1 MQKSFGLGAKN
12 NVLRVLRKI
21 EGFMLKFLYP
31 NITGEAH
38 LRDGY
43 AHMSKEE
50 IGAFLF
56 FKEASQWANVGSVNA
71 TQKFHLTFDANRS
84 SSYYK
89 EDSVVQ
95 VKSIRLLFIVR
106 I

>member
-1 MQKSFGLGAKN
+1 M
-12 NVLRVLRKI
+12 
-21 EGFMLKFLYP
+21 P

-43 AHMSKEE
+43 AHMNKEE

-71 TQKFHLTFDANRS
+71 TQKFHLTFNANRS
-84 SSYYK
+84 SNYYK
-89 EDSVVQ
+89 DNNIVQ
-95 VKSIRLLFIVR
+95 VASFRLLFIVR